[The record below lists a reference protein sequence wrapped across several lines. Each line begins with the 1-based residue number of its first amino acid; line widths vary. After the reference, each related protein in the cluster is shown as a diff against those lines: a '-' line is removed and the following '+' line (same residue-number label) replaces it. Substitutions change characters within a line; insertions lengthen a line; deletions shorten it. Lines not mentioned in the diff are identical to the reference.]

1 MDQDG
6 YARLGRELRGLFKTL
21 EHPGDRTKI
30 LRQLDHVIQLAEE
43 AGDPL
48 QTEAARLKTDVLR
61 WLDAPGDEKLAEIVK
76 EHALR
81 LEQETREI

>member
-1 MDQDG
+1 MDQDC
-6 YARLGRELRGLFKTL
+6 YARLGRELRALFKSL
-21 EHPGDRTKI
+21 EHPGDRAKI
-30 LRQLDHVIQLAEE
+30 LRQLDHVAHLAEE